1 MPPVA
6 APVVVPPVSTPA
18 PVEVPIPVV
27 AESKPEPA
35 DPVPPAQAE
44 IKPIE
49 PPVTTTPVT
58 VPTTTVPP
66 HPSNNIPDSSVTP
79 QTRELEDQKPVVK
92 AEPRNGLDKVDPSH
106 YIDPIERS
114 LASLERSLNAD
125 VPMDVSVGVSES
137 SMRLDDFSLPKTQM
151 MPDAAHQNLMAQLGG
166 LTEIAH
172 VPEQIK
178 NEMYVPPHNGFVEK
192 NMQHDREMLRADVN
206 PSIPDIAPV
215 APVSSIFD
223 PIPIPPHS
231 VISQSQSHHN
241 MPGAACLMTPAVKK
255 EEIKPL
261 LTPKPIED
269 LIGVSNMVSNKMYDR
284 AKYEMEKKIEDP
296 KNSNFVQ
303 AFKMK
308 QEQNLKNA
316 SSWSSLAQAG
326 SPQSIPNISTNNQM
340 KQKPVMDS
348 FQVSTIFKCCI
359 VMWLLFRVP

>member
-1 MPPVA
+1 MVLP
-6 APVVVPPVSTPA
+6 VPPPA
-18 PVEVPIPVV
+18 PVEVPTPAPV
-27 AESKPEPA
+27 EPKPEPA
-35 DPVPPAQAE
+35 EPAPPAPVE
-44 IKPIE
+44 IKPLE
-49 PPVTTTPVT
+49 PPVTTASLA
-58 VPTTTVPP
+58 VPTAVPP
-66 HPSNNIPDSSVTP
+66 HPANNVPDSSAAP
-79 QTRELEDQKPVVK
+79 LTREVEEPKPVIK
-92 AEPRNGLDKVDPSH
+92 AESRNGLDKVDPSH

-137 SMRLDDFSLPKTQM
+137 SMRLEDFSLPKTQM
-151 MPDAAHQNLMAQLGG
+151 MPDATHQNLMAQLGG

-192 NMQHDREMLRADVN
+192 NMQHEREMLRPDVN
-206 PSIPDIAPV
+206 PIPDIVPV

-223 PIPIPPHS
+223 PVPVPPHS
-231 VISQSQSHHN
+231 VIAQSHHN
-241 MPGAACLMTPAVKK
+241 MPGAACLMTPAIKK
-255 EEIKPL
+255 EEMKPL

-284 AKYEMEKKIEDP
+284 AKYEMDKKIEDP

-326 SPQSIPNISTNNQM
+326 SPQSIPNIGTNNQM

-348 FQVSTIFKCCI
+348 FQVSVRFIYFF
-359 VMWLLFRVP
+359 LNF

>member
-1 MPPVA
+1 
-6 APVVVPPVSTPA
+6 VPPVSIPITTAPIATAPPAEVPA
-18 PVEVPIPVV
+18 PVPVD
-27 AESKPEPA
+27 AKPEPPEPA
-35 DPVPPAQAE
+35 PPVVDIKNIELPPMPTSHPTPVPASTH
-44 IKPIE
+44 PI
-49 PPVTTTPVT
+49 TT
-58 VPTTTVPP
+58 
-66 HPSNNIPDSSVTP
+66 IPDSSIAP
-79 QTRELEDQKPVVK
+79 LSREIDEPKPVAKV
-92 AEPRNGLDKVDPSH
+92 EPRNGLDKVDPSH

-137 SMRLDDFSLPKTQM
+137 SMRLEEEFSLPKTPM

-178 NEMYVPPHNGFVEK
+178 NEMYVPPSHNGFVEK
-192 NMQHDREMLRADVN
+192 NMQHERELIRPDVN
-206 PSIPDIAPV
+206 PNIPDIPPI

-223 PIPIPPHS
+223 PVPSAPHS
-231 VISQSQSHHN
+231 VIAQSHHSISGT
-241 MPGAACLMTPAVKK
+241 PCLMTPAIKK
-255 EEIKPL
+255 EEVKPL

-269 LIGVSNMVSNKMYDR
+269 LIGVSNMVTNKMYDR
-284 AKYEMEKKIEDP
+284 NKYEVDKKLEDA

-326 SPQSIPNISTNNQM
+326 SPQSIPNMSTNSQM

-348 FQVSTIFKCCI
+348 FQVIILPPFK
-359 VMWLLFRVP
+359 FSRSRSPKYHF